1 MSRRS
6 SRPEYDERVCF
17 TSASDGVL
25 QSVEYRLLVRRDLL
39 KSISRLLFCVAFLV
53 DGVDRNEGRNM
64 KLVTI
69 RTDLLELYEQDREV
83 LKKSGRP
90 YVLVLRL
97 SYKEHNYDFAVPIR
111 SNIPAAAP
119 KEQYFAL
126 PPRPTTRPRNR
137 HGLHYIKM
145 FPIKKEYQV
154 RYRTEGNEFAT
165 MVQRIVDRN
174 AKQIVEE
181 CQKYLDR
188 YAAGNRPQFST
199 DIDFLLSVLY
209 PDVDTVATDK
219 ELLNVSEKLMAE
231 NQKVYEELAK

>member
-1 MSRRS
+1 
-6 SRPEYDERVCF
+6 
-17 TSASDGVL
+17 
-25 QSVEYRLLVRRDLL
+25 
-39 KSISRLLFCVAFLV
+39 
-53 DGVDRNEGRNM
+53 M

-97 SYKEHNYDFAVPIR
+97 NYKEQNYDFAVPIR
-111 SNIPAAAP
+111 SNIPASAP

-174 AKQIVEE
+174 AKQIVED

-188 YAAGNRPQFST
+188 YAAGDRPQFST

-209 PDVDTVATDK
+209 PDAAETATDR
-219 ELLNVSEKLMAE
+219 EVWTVSEKLME
-231 NQKVYEELAK
+231 SNREVYEELAREEESN